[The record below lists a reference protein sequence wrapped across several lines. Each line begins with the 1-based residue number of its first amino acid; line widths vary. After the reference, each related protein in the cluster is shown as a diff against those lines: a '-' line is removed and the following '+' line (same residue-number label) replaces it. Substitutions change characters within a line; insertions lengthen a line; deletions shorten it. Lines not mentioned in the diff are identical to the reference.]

1 MTTPSGKSEK
11 KTTRLTGLAWRR
23 AVQLRA
29 DGASDEHIC
38 RVLRCTKGALKA
50 HARGDE
56 ILEALV
62 LAEAEADGPHGRRL
76 RHWRLLFAK
85 QIELMAFGKVLE
97 AKNVATAPA
106 TPAAGTD
113 KPARKGNG
121 TAAKG
126 EGAAA
131 TSQDAAPCETP
142 VTDLRARVD
151 TKVILT
157 VADKIG
163 VFSPAGKRRGTR
175 AHQVYAGLSAA
186 DGEDLAGLGELGDW
200 LEAA

>member
-29 DGASDEHIC
+29 DGASDEQIC
-38 RVLRCTKGALKA
+38 RKLHCTKGALKA
-50 HARGDE
+50 RARGDE

-76 RHWRLLFAK
+76 RQWRLLLAK
-85 QIELMAFGKVLE
+85 QIEVMAFGKVLD
-97 AKNVATAPA
+97 AKDVATAPA
-106 TPAAGTD
+106 APAAGGGE
-113 KPARKGNG
+113 PATKS
-121 TAAKG
+121 K
-126 EGAAA
+126 GAAA
-131 TSQDAAPCETP
+131 SGQDAAARETP
-142 VTDLRARVD
+142 ANDMREKID
-151 TKVILT
+151 PKMILT

-163 VFSPAGKRRGTR
+163 VFSLAGKRRGAR
-175 AHQVYAGLSAA
+175 AHQVFAGLSAA
-186 DGEDLAGLGELGDW
+186 DSDDLAGLGELGDW